1 MAKRIEDFMEQALC
15 IVAANIVQ
23 IPFAIADFK
32 WAMQADSTANF
43 CGSVAGLTAANN
55 FLVEHKDVLIQAVAM
70 ELLVEYNSR
79 LCNQLPPPI
88 THGQAMNEY
97 LGKWTGMTGKH
108 TRPLSKAEVLWYISH
123 SMFHHVKVSC
133 KKVPHKG
140 GVMHKQYYISS
151 WAW

>member
-1 MAKRIEDFMEQALC
+1 MAKRIEDFLEQATL
-15 IVAANIVQ
+15 IVASNIVQ

-32 WAMQADSTANF
+32 WAMQADTTANF

-55 FLVEHKDVLIQAVAM
+55 FLVEHKDALIEAVAL
-70 ELLVEYNSR
+70 ELLAEYNR
-79 LCNQLPPPI
+79 QPI
-88 THGQAMNEY
+88 PVTHKEALHLY
-97 LGKWTGMTGKH
+97 LGKWVGLNGKCKKH
-108 TRPLSKAEVLWYISH
+108 ISKEQIYWHLIHDIFVEAQ
-123 SMFHHVKVSC
+123 C

>member
-1 MAKRIEDFMEQALC
+1 MAKRIEDFMEQAML

-32 WAMQADSTANF
+32 WAMQADSTINF
-43 CGSVAGLTAANN
+43 CGSVAGLTATNN
-55 FLVEHKDVLIQAVAM
+55 FLVEHKDVLIQAVAL

-79 LCNQLPPPI
+79 LCNQLPMPLA
-88 THGQAMNEY
+88 HNEAMHIY
-97 LGKWTGMTGKH
+97 LGKWLGLSGRH
-108 TRPLSKAEVLWYISH
+108 IRPISKAQVSWYIAH
-123 SMFHHVKVSC
+123 NVPLQIRC